1 MSGASKLF
9 AWCWMLF
16 ACFCLWNKR
25 VYSLHPG
32 FADVWGVDNL
42 WDISWTCI
50 PLKGQQWT
58 CQFLNEIFNWK
69 AEKYIEK
76 LSCFAEDWRQRPMVP
91 ARRGSVLDAAAST
104 RWAFIFFSLWVWVG
118 GLVGGWWGWFFG
130 YWRLAEAVA
139 DRRLRDLLFPMQ
151 GPAGCG
157 LSFLLHPFFLSYF
170 ILTSHA

>member
-1 MSGASKLF
+1 MGTAHE
-9 AWCWMLF
+9 WCFKVVRMVLDVV
-16 ACFCLWNKR
+16 CLFCLWNKR

-104 RWAFIFFSLWVWVG
+104 RWAFLFFSLWV
-118 GLVGGWWGWFFG
+118 F
-130 YWRLAEAVA
+130 E
-139 DRRLRDLLFPMQ
+139 DLLVFWLLKIGWSRGRSQ
-151 GPAGCG
+151 VKG
-157 LSFLLHPFFLSYF
+157 SFV
-170 ILTSHA
+170 SHAGPGWVRIVFFVAPVLPVILHFD